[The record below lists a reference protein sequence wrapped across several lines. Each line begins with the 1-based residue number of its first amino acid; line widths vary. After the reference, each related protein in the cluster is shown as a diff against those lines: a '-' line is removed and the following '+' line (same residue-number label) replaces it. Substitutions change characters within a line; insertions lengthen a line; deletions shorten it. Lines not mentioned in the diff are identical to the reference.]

1 MGWDPFRNAGHSRP
15 AGPITVMSDRIS
27 SLMAATGSFFATHG
41 LGGAQ
46 VLDFDLVAL
55 RPPMLCQH
63 FRHQATMTPVR
74 FSLRAKKRHFS
85 FKGGRIHVIQN
96 SPLHHQF
103 PKRLLELRPVARLAV
118 GSPNL
123 RAGSEDGLIVI
134 GDSQDSI
141 KEEGKVGILRKS
153 GELSDAVLPDVNQ
166 LLHSGLAKKPEE
178 FLRGLLGEAD
188 GENR

>member
-1 MGWDPFRNAGHSRP
+1 M
-15 AGPITVMSDRIS
+15 
-27 SLMAATGSFFATHG
+27 
-41 LGGAQ
+41 
-46 VLDFDLVAL
+46 
-55 RPPMLCQH
+55 
-63 FRHQATMTPVR
+63 
-74 FSLRAKKRHFS
+74 
-85 FKGGRIHVIQN
+85 
-96 SPLHHQF
+96 
-103 PKRLLELRPVARLAV
+103 
-118 GSPNL
+118 
-123 RAGSEDGLIVI
+123 IVI